1 MYVQLVSMES
11 WRASRSLSLHENGA
25 SHSLT
30 CEHAMRCSGAARP
43 SSAERPESAMSNRVG
58 TPKAPRN
65 VRMAAPSSKKDSDT
79 GGAHRKL
86 VHSSF
91 FQICMMHVNVCASM
105 SVEGSV
111 TEGCIM
117 CMLDKA
123 LAAYLLCSPNICAAD
138 FREAEH
144 VCALQEEHV
153 SEAAGDCG

>member
-1 MYVQLVSMES
+1 MHIGNLSTAVSN
-11 WRASRSLSLHENGA
+11 LHDACKCLCIN
-25 SHSLT
+25 
-30 CEHAMRCSGAARP
+30 
-43 SSAERPESAMSNRVG
+43 
-58 TPKAPRN
+58 
-65 VRMAAPSSKKDSDT
+65 
-79 GGAHRKL
+79 
-86 VHSSF
+86 
-91 FQICMMHVNVCASM
+91 M
-105 SVEGSV
+105 SVEGAI